1 MKKKSGFKM
10 KGSPMARNFG
20 ISPMKNDPP
29 KGNKVYKQDITGE
42 ENDNWNEMK
51 KDRKNFAK
59 NASERYKTTITK
71 KDGVFSDSSGKSV
84 SDLERDYLT
93 RIN

>member
-1 MKKKSGFKM
+1 MAFKM
-10 KGSPMARNFG
+10 KGFSGFKYSPIKR
-20 ISPMKNDPP
+20 NDPP

-42 ENDNWNEMK
+42 ENANWNEMK